1 MRRIKELD
9 GLRAIAIL
17 GVLASH
23 FVHEDTYFGHFLRL
37 GWTGVDL
44 FFAISG
50 FLITGILIDLRGRE
64 ASFRTFYWR
73 RILRIFPPYYI
84 ALTLTLVLAVLHAE
98 PINHRAVLRNVLFL
112 SSAKPALVKATVVR
126 MFTGSPVIA
135 PATPVPTIPSQPSLP
150 SFQESFGVYWSLSV
164 EELFYLIWAPILLKG
179 SRRLIILC
187 LTAPLLLCPLLRGLA
202 HTSPHIE
209 ESLGFVF
216 RFDSLAAGG
225 CVALIFYGLKSGRF
239 APKVVDR
246 ALVTT
251 LVLSFL
257 GLVVLAQRCGALYGD
272 VHTTWLFSVL
282 GLSVLAATCAS
293 IVAACVRWSGKLGLG
308 SALLTSRPVTYL
320 GKVSYTVYLLH
331 VPVYILI
338 GLMSIRFLGRSPVTG
353 GRALSLLCSLL
364 ATAGVIAVAGLSWKY
379 IESPILR
386 LKDALFPLRT
396 RTADVPVE
404 REVDPADPIC
414 A

>member
-17 GVLASH
+17 GVLVSH
-23 FVHEDTYFGHFLRL
+23 FVHEETRFGHFLRL
-37 GWTGVDL
+37 GWTGVEL

-64 ASFRTFYWR
+64 APFRTFYWR

-98 PINHRAVLRNVLFL
+98 PINHRAVLRHVLFM

-126 MFTGSPVIA
+126 MFTGAPIVMRA
-135 PATPVPTIPSQPSLP
+135 PAVPPVQPQPSLP
-150 SFQESFGVYWSLSV
+150 SFQEAFGVYWSLSV

-179 SRRLIILC
+179 SRRLIIMC
-187 LTAPLLLCPLLRGLA
+187 STAPLLICPLLRGLA
-202 HTSPHIE
+202 HTTPHID
-209 ESLGFVF
+209 ESLAFVF

-225 CVALIFYGLKSGRF
+225 CIALLFYGIEKGRF
-239 APKVVDR
+239 APKTVDR
-246 ALVTT
+246 GLVAT
-251 LVLSFL
+251 LVVSFFAL
-257 GLVVLAQRCGALYGD
+257 LVLLRRCGALHGD

-293 IVAACVRWSGKLGLG
+293 IVGVCARWSGKLGFG
-308 SALLTSRPVTYL
+308 SALLTSKPVTYL

-338 GLMSIRFLGRSPVTG
+338 GLMSIKFLGRSPVTD
-353 GRALSLLCSLL
+353 GRALSLLCSIL

-386 LKDALFPLRT
+386 FKDALFPMKPRI
-396 RTADVPVE
+396 ADVPVE
-404 REVDPADPIC
+404 PEVDPATPIC